1 MNPTHHNTPEPERDG
16 TPKPDPGLAQRVQA
30 LEQRLDTIQKAQA
43 TLQNALT
50 RIYEDQ
56 RRRERIL

>member
-1 MNPTHHNTPEPERDG
+1 MEPEVSLTKELHCLSEKIR
-16 TPKPDPGLAQRVQA
+16 Q
-30 LEQRLDTIQKAQA
+30 LEKKLEKIQKIQ
-43 TLQNALT
+43 TILQDAFT

>member
-1 MNPTHHNTPEPERDG
+1 MDPEVSLIKELYCLSEKIR
-16 TPKPDPGLAQRVQA
+16 Q
-30 LEQRLDTIQKAQA
+30 LEKKLEKIQKTQTTMQDAF
-43 TLQNALT
+43 T